1 MISHLGSDLVAALTS
16 LDVDNFSHFSF
27 FFLKNFFFTREDS
40 TTDLPPLIS
49 TELMRLC
56 SFNQILV

>member
-1 MISHLGSDLVAALTS
+1 MISHLGSNLVPALTS
-16 LDVDNFSHFSF
+16 LNVNNFSHFAIF
-27 FFLKNFFFTREDS
+27 FDELFFTREDS

-49 TELMRLC
+49 TELVRLC